1 MGGKEFNGYIEEY
14 DGDIDEEG
22 FKCWWEDYDGDIEEE
37 RREIEERDSKIEDPE
52 EREARCEQL
61 LNALEYDEYFA
72 LNPHFKSESY
82 LINMRMC
89 LRSDEDEDI
98 KRFIDGILRY
108 TNMKRCPFSET
119 QNILIVNGNRKFTF
133 LNTTKRDIGN
143 RPCLYDLSK
152 KGETKLRREYG
163 DRWIE
168 GYDDDKRKFSVLWV
182 RLCEWEKDE
191 DDDNEFITACER
203 IKAKYFNS

>member
-14 DGDIDEEG
+14 DGDIDKEG
-22 FKCWWEDYDGDIEEE
+22 FKYCWEDYDGDIEEE
-37 RREIEERDSKIEDPE
+37 
-52 EREARCEQL
+52 
-61 LNALEYDEYFA
+61 YFA
-72 LNPHFKSESY
+72 CRPYFKSKSY
-82 LINMRMC
+82 LINARMY
-89 LRSDEDEDI
+89 LKEYKDENI
-98 KRFIDGILRY
+98 KKFIDRILRY
-108 TNMKRCPFSET
+108 ANMKRCPFSET

-152 KGETKLRREYG
+152 KGETKLRREYE

-182 RLCEWEKDE
+182 RSCGREEDE